1 MSLPRSHNV
10 RSPRVLLESP
20 PAMPR
25 RNLHLL
31 FAVLLVSVICYQKA
45 DSAYR
50 LRFGSM
56 ANTFIQV
63 MKEIDRHYVEPVE
76 PRELFEGSLEGMVG
90 RLDEYSAYIPPAV
103 SAQFREGIEQQ
114 FGGIGIEVAID
125 PQSGLITVLSPIPGT
140 PAWRAGLQ
148 AGDKIVGI
156 DGEPAE
162 GLTLDEAVRRM
173 RGSVGTP
180 VRVSLLRGTDQRLEV
195 ELVREVIQIQSV
207 LGDAR
212 DADGRWQ
219 FVLEEE
225 PQIGYIRIVSFGE
238 RTLDD
243 LRAALEAVSQQSV
256 KGLILDLRGNAGGLL
271 EGAVAV
277 CDLFLKQGRIVSTR
291 GRDAIDREVYQASG
305 RAPYASLPLVVLV
318 NRYSASASEIVAAC
332 LQDHR
337 RATIVGERT
346 WGKGTVQNLIPLE
359 GGRSLLKLTTAS
371 YWRPSNQNI
380 HRTRNATEADA
391 WGVMPD
397 EGCLVV
403 LNDDEM
409 RQMIEARRARD
420 LPRAAPTNDDA
431 QQPPYRDP
439 QLLRAIARLQEHLK
453 QNPGLAQNPN

>member
-1 MSLPRSHNV
+1 
-10 RSPRVLLESP
+10 
-20 PAMPR
+20 MPR
-25 RNLHLL
+25 RNFHLL
-31 FAVLLVSVICYQKA
+31 LTTLLISAICYQKA

-50 LRFGSM
+50 LRYGVM
-56 ANTFIQV
+56 ANTFIHV
-63 MKEIDRHYVEPVE
+63 MKEIDRHYVETVD
-76 PRELFEGSLEGMVG
+76 PRELFEGSLEGMVS
-90 RLDEYSAYIPPAV
+90 RLDEYSAYIPPSEAT
-103 SAQFREGIEQQ
+103 QFREGIEQQ

-148 AGDKIVGI
+148 AGDKIVGV
-156 DGEPAE
+156 DGEDVE
-162 GLTLDEAVRRM
+162 GLTLEDAVRRM
-173 RGSVGTP
+173 RGAVGTP
-180 VRVSLLRGTDQRLEV
+180 VRVSLLRGRDQRLEV

-219 FVLEEE
+219 LVLEEE
-225 PQIGYIRIVSFGE
+225 PSVGYIRLVSFGE
-238 RTLDD
+238 HTLDD
-243 LRAALEAVSQQSV
+243 LRAALDVLSQRSV

-277 CDLFLKQGRIVSTR
+277 CDLFLKEGRIVSTR
-291 GRDAIDREVYQASG
+291 GRDAVDREVYQATG
-305 RAPYASLPLVVLV
+305 KAPYANLPLVVLV

-337 RATIVGERT
+337 RAAIVGERT

-403 LNDDEM
+403 LSDDEM
-409 RQMIEARRARD
+409 RQMVEARRARD
-420 LPRAAPTNDDA
+420 LPRTAPAANGVT

-439 QLLRAIARLQEHLK
+439 QLARAIARLLETLK
-453 QNPGLAQNPN
+453 QDSGLAQNPS

>member
-1 MSLPRSHNV
+1 
-10 RSPRVLLESP
+10 
-20 PAMPR
+20 MPR

-31 FAVLLVSVICYQKA
+31 LAILLVSVICYQKA
-45 DSAYR
+45 DSASR
-50 LRFGSM
+50 LRYGTM
-56 ANTFIQV
+56 ARTVIQV
-63 MKEIDRHYVEPVE
+63 MKEVDRHYVEEVE
-76 PRELFEGSLEGMVG
+76 PRAMFEGALEGLVS
-90 RLDEYSAYIPPAV
+90 RLDEYSAYIPPAE
-103 SAQFREGIEQQ
+103 STQFREGLEQQ

-125 PQSGLITVLSPIPGT
+125 PQSGLLTVLSPIPGT

-156 DGEPAE
+156 NGEAAE
-162 GLTLDEAVRRM
+162 GLTLDDAVRRM
-173 RGSVGTP
+173 RGAVGTA
-180 VRVSLLRGTDQRLEV
+180 VRVTLLRGTEQRLEV

-219 FVLEEE
+219 YVLEED
-225 PQIGYIRIVSFGE
+225 PRLGYIRIVSFGE

-243 LRAALEAVSQQSV
+243 LRAALDQINQQSV

-271 EGAVAV
+271 DGAVAV

-291 GRDAIDREVYQASG
+291 GRDGRDREVYNASG
-305 RAPYASLPLVVLV
+305 SAPYADLPLVVLV

-337 RATIVGERT
+337 RAAIVGERT

-359 GGRSLLKLTTAS
+359 GGRSLLKLTTAR
-371 YWRPSNQNI
+371 YFRPSNRNI

-403 LNDDEM
+403 LSDEQM
-409 RQMIEARRARD
+409 REMIQARHNRD
-420 LPRAAPTNDDA
+420 MPRPANGATG
-431 QQPPYRDP
+431 PPPVRDP
-439 QLLRAIARLQEHLK
+439 QLARAVARLHEMLK
-453 QNPGLAQNPN
+453 QDSGLAQKRN

>member
-1 MSLPRSHNV
+1 
-10 RSPRVLLESP
+10 
-20 PAMPR
+20 MPR

-31 FAVLLVSVICYQKA
+31 LAALLLSVICYQKA

-50 LRFGSM
+50 LRYGAM
-56 ANTFIQV
+56 ANTFIHV
-63 MKEIDRHYVEPVE
+63 MKEIERHYVEPVD

-90 RLDEYSAYIPPAV
+90 RLDEYSAYIPP
-103 SAQFREGIEQQ
+103 SESTQFREGIEQQ

-125 PQSGLITVLSPIPGT
+125 QQSGLITVLSPIPGT

-156 DGEPAE
+156 DGEGAE
-162 GLTLDEAVRRM
+162 GLTLEDAVRRM
-173 RGSVGTP
+173 RGAVGTP
-180 VRVSLLRGTDQRLEV
+180 VRVTLLRGADQRLEV

-225 PQIGYIRIVSFGE
+225 PSVGYIRIVSFGE

-243 LRAALEAVSQQSV
+243 LRTALDVLSQRSV

-277 CDLFLKQGRIVSTR
+277 CDLFIKEGRIVSTR
-291 GRDAIDREVYQASG
+291 GRDAVDREVYQASG
-305 RAPYASLPLVVLV
+305 KTPYANLPLVVLV

-332 LQDHR
+332 LQDHG
-337 RATIVGERT
+337 RAAIVGERT

-391 WGVMPD
+391 WGVVPD

-403 LNDDEM
+403 LSDDEM
-409 RQMIEARRARD
+409 RQMLEARRARD
-420 LPRAAPTNDDA
+420 LPRTAPAANGAA

-439 QLLRAIARLQEHLK
+439 QLARAIARLLETLK
-453 QNPGLAQNPN
+453 KDAGLAQNPN